1 MNFKFRHLSTV
12 VNPREYV
19 LYTEST
25 VTKLIAGLSQRT
37 YLALNLG
44 FKSAGDVKGKGD
56 FLFSVHSQLPNVSGP
71 EGHSS
76 DDRLHRNLVDITSWL
91 R

>member
-25 VTKLIAGLSQRT
+25 ITKLIAGLSQRT
-37 YLALNLG
+37 YLALNFG
-44 FKSAGDVKGKGD
+44 FKSAGDEKGKGD
-56 FLFSVHSQLPNVSGP
+56 FPIFGPQSVAESIWSRGALF
-71 EGHSS
+71 
-76 DDRLHRNLVDITSWL
+76 R
-91 R
+91 